1 MTDRPTLNRS
11 NQTDLFRPEQADVPV
26 TLIGA
31 GGIGSVS
38 AIALAKMGVPAAILD
53 FDEVAG
59 TNLASQFYRHRD
71 VGRPKPEA
79 LAEIIDEFAD
89 MPATPSCR
97 RYVDQPLSG
106 LVIAAV
112 DTMSAR
118 RAIWENVKWNPSVDL
133 LIDGR
138 MGGQVGVLYAIRPC
152 DPDHVRRYEQSLFS
166 DERAAPEPCGA
177 RAIAYTTFICGG
189 FVAKAARD
197 WWVKRSVTGCFRF
210 DLDSLTFLAEW

>member
-1 MTDRPTLNRS
+1 MIATPKLNRS
-11 NQTDLFRPEQADVPV
+11 NQTDLFRPDQADAPA
-26 TLIGA
+26 TIIGA
-31 GGIGSVS
+31 GGIGSIAAV
-38 AIALAKMGVPAAILD
+38 ALAKMGVAATILD
-53 FDEVAG
+53 FDDVDGA
-59 TNLASQFYRHRD
+59 NLASQFYRHRD

-79 LAEIIDEFAD
+79 IADIIGEFAD
-89 MPATPSCR
+89 MPARPRCE

-118 RAIWENVKWNPSVDL
+118 RAIWESVKWNPSVDL

-138 MGGQVGVLYAIRPC
+138 MGGQVGVRYAIRPC
-152 DPDHVRRYEQSLFS
+152 DPDHVRRYEQTLFS

-177 RAIAYTTFICGG
+177 RAIAYTSFICGG

-197 WWVKRSVTGCFRF
+197 WWVKRSVPGCFRF
-210 DLDSLTFLAEW
+210 DLDSLTFLVEW